1 MEGLNLRY
9 NYERLNDP
17 ERIRTLALQAISNDI
32 VECTIHQISV
42 WEGCYQALSYVWG
55 SEEKP
60 FYALVRDAK
69 GERLGQIPLTKNLNN
84 ALRDL
89 WNAEEITSKVFW
101 IDQICI
107 DQEGEEKIQQVSLM
121 AQIYRNATKVITYVG
136 PLEDEEEE
144 QRGWNY

>member
-17 ERIRTLALQAISNDI
+17 ERIRTLALQGISNDI

-60 FYALVRDAK
+60 FYGLVRNSK

-107 DQEGEEKIQQVSLM
+107 D
-121 AQIYRNATKVITYVG
+121 
-136 PLEDEEEE
+136 
-144 QRGWNY
+144 